1 MTMHFDVIRATLL
14 AFIQGLTEFLP
25 VSSSAHLIL
34 PSALL
39 GWEDQGLGF
48 DVAVH
53 LGTLVAVI
61 LYFRRD
67 IYTILT
73 SCIGQ
78 IIGKGANDSSRLGW
92 QLLIATIPV
101 IIVGFLAKDFVDE
114 YLRTTWIIAA
124 TTILFGA
131 LLWLSDWK
139 STGQKSFQH
148 MTWKIA
154 LVIGLAQI
162 LALVP
167 GTSRSGIT
175 MTAALFCNLDRES
188 SSRFSFLLS
197 IPVISGAGL
206 LLFLDL
212 LQQQFVNWGE
222 LAYAMGVAA
231 LIAYVSIH
239 FFMSTIKK
247 LGFLPFVLYRFVLGA
262 VLFLFFV

>member
-1 MTMHFDVIRATLL
+1 VIMDFDVIRATLL

-61 LYFRRD
+61 LYFRRE

-114 YLRTTWIIAA
+114 YLRTTWVIAT

-139 STGQKSFQH
+139 STGQNSIQH

-154 LVIGLAQI
+154 LLIGLAQI

-188 SSRFSFLLS
+188 SSKFSFLLS

-212 LQQQFVNWGE
+212 LQQQVVNWGE

-239 FFMSTIKK
+239 FFMRTIKK

>member
-1 MTMHFDVIRATLL
+1 MDFEFIRATLL

-53 LGTLVAVI
+53 LGTLAAVI

-67 IYTILT
+67 VIAII
-73 SCIGQ
+73 SGCIGQ
-78 IIGKGANDSSRLGW
+78 LIGRGANDSSRLGW
-92 QLLIATIPV
+92 QLLIATLPV
-101 IIVGFLAKDFVDE
+101 IIVGFLAKDVVDG
-114 YLRTTWIIAA
+114 YLRTTWVIAVS
-124 TTILFGA
+124 TMLFGA
-131 LLWLSDWK
+131 LLWWSDWK
-139 STGQKSFQH
+139 STGHNSLKH
-148 MTWKIA
+148 ITWETA
-154 LVIGLAQI
+154 LFIGFAQI

-197 IPVISGAGL
+197 IPVIAGAGL

-212 LQQQFVNWGE
+212 LQQQVVNWGE
-222 LAYAMGVAA
+222 LAYAMSVAG
-231 LIAYVSIH
+231 LIAFVSIH
-239 FFMSTIKK
+239 FFLTTIKN
-247 LGFLPFVLYRFVLGA
+247 LGFMPFVIYRLILGA